1 MTAICYN
8 KKQEERLFWHAEGCI
23 PLMTLALFSPIVA
36 IQITCNSSE
45 FRSILNVFFNTKIN
59 PYLWT
64 FTIFQCTSFFVSITA
79 IFNFGFIV
87 NILKVIMNI
96 LKQKCF

>member
-1 MTAICYN
+1 MLYQKTGRKAF
-8 KKQEERLFWHAEGCI
+8 FWHAEGCI
-23 PLMTLALFSPIVA
+23 PLMTLALFPPIIP

-45 FRSILNVFFNTKIN
+45 FRSILNVFVNTKIN

>member
-23 PLMTLALFSPIVA
+23 PLMTLALFPPIVA

-45 FRSILNVFFNTKIN
+45 FRSILNVFVNTKIN
-59 PYLWT
+59 PGHS
-64 FTIFQCTSFFVSITA
+64 QFFNVHISL
-79 IFNFGFIV
+79 F
-87 NILKVIMNI
+87 L
-96 LKQKCF
+96 